1 MLQQQKKGYPKED
14 EIVMCTVQKVNPH
27 SVFARLDEDGKSG
40 MIHIS
45 EVSPGRIR
53 NIRDFVKEGKVIV
66 CKVLRIVRDKG
77 YIDLSL
83 RRVNEA
89 QRKGKVNEVKQEQK
103 AEKIIEFVS
112 KNLKKDSSLLFE
124 SVAEA
129 ALNKFNSIY
138 SCFEAVVEKELKLE
152 TLGISKDVATELEGA
167 IRQRITPPEVIIGGN
182 LILKSYESDGVE
194 VIKKSLKAAQSA
206 SDTLKVTY
214 DGSPKYKLVIKDTN
228 YKDAEK
234 TLKLATEKAV
244 KVMEKHHSTGEFQ
257 RVDFEK

>member
-27 SVFARLDEDGKSG
+27 SVFARLDEYGTSG

-103 AEKIIEFVS
+103 AEKIIEFVA
-112 KNLKKDSSLLFE
+112 KNLKKDYSGIFKLVIEASL
-124 SVAEA
+124 
-129 ALNKFNSIY
+129 KKYDSIY
-138 SCFEAVVEKELKLE
+138 SCFEDVVEKGLELE
-152 TLGISKDVATELEGA
+152 SLGISRDIAAELETA
-167 IRQRITPPEVIIGGN
+167 IRQRITPPQVTIGGN
-182 LILKSYESDGVE
+182 LILKSYEPDGVE
-194 VIKKSLKAAQSA
+194 VIRKALKAAQSA
-206 SDTLKVTY
+206 SDTLKVTS
-214 DGSPKYKLVIKDTN
+214 DGSPKYKLIITDSN

-234 TLKLATEKAV
+234 TLKIATEKSI
-244 KVMEKHHSTGEFQ
+244 KIMEKHHSTGEFQ
-257 RVDFEK
+257 RIDIEK